1 MKATVLNAM
10 RSQVQSFKKLLKIRE
25 LYIPYLGGTNN
36 YCIPK
41 TTIEISEQRYG
52 RMFPVPPK
60 NLLLGYSNDQEK
72 YLQAGERDV
81 DKMFE
86 IIQSL
91 GKALPDAAKIL
102 DFGCG
107 SGRMIRWIGKHTQN
121 ATIFGTDIDGNNIA
135 WCRANLRPEITF
147 MVNTTVP
154 HLPFEDNLFDFIY
167 SGSVFTHIEDT
178 TESWLAELRRVIKPG
193 GFLYITIHDHETIRI
208 LENEWK
214 GTSSAMTFKP
224 KSQED
229 YNNFSKSNFSFFTI
243 NRWNDSQVFY
253 DIPYFKDMVKPF
265 FDILSITERAY
276 GKQTGV
282 LLSKS

>member
-1 MKATVLNAM
+1 
-10 RSQVQSFKKLLKIRE
+10 
-25 LYIPYLGGTNN
+25 
-36 YCIPK
+36 
-41 TTIEISEQRYG
+41 
-52 RMFPVPPK
+52 
-60 NLLLGYSNDQEK
+60 
-72 YLQAGERDV
+72 
-81 DKMFE
+81 
-86 IIQSL
+86 
-91 GKALPDAAKIL
+91 
-102 DFGCG
+102 
-107 SGRMIRWIGKHTQN
+107 
-121 ATIFGTDIDGNNIA
+121 
-135 WCRANLRPEITF
+135 
-147 MVNTTVP
+147 
-154 HLPFEDNLFDFIY
+154 
-167 SGSVFTHIEDT
+167 
-178 TESWLAELRRVIKPG
+178 VIKPG